1 LSYLLHYTYDESLL
15 FMMVRAVYTLM
26 LGTQDGDTA
35 TNISTTDH

>member
-1 LSYLLHYTYDESLL
+1 
-15 FMMVRAVYTLM
+15 MMVRAVYTLM